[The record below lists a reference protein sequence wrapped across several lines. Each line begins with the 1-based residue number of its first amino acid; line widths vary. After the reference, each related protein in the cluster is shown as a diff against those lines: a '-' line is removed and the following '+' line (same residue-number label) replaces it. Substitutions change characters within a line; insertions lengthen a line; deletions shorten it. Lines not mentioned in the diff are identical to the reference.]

1 MTDLLTRLASALA
14 DRYRLERELGQ
25 GGMATVYLAHDLK
38 HDRKVAVKVLRPE
51 LAAVIGAERFLA
63 EIKTTANL
71 QHPHILPLFDSGA
84 TGGGRGGPKG
94 LPDGRGGAEG
104 QTFLYYVMPYVEGES
119 LRDRLNREKQLPIA
133 DTVRIATE
141 VASALDYAHRHNV
154 IHRDIKPEN
163 ILLHDGQALV
173 ADFGIALAAIRAG
186 GTRFTE
192 TGMSL
197 GTPTYM
203 SPEQAMGEREITA
216 RSDLYALGATT
227 YEMLVGDPPFTG
239 STAQAI
245 VAKVMTE
252 RPIPPSRIRDT
263 VPPHVEDAVLT
274 ALEKLPADRW
284 SSAAAFAAALEGQR
298 GSGAVGAS
306 AHRVVPLRPSAPLP
320 LLAALVAAAA
330 LAAWGWLRPGTAPPP
345 VTEFALTF
353 DRVGEPQAATGQIA
367 ISPDG
372 SMIAYTG
379 MDEAGRY
386 RFFIRH
392 LDREAPVSVPGTEG
406 ASYPFFSADGTRLAF
421 VARGRL
427 WRTPVAGG
435 GPPAEICAV
444 EEFWGGAWG
453 PDDRLVFSASGR
465 LYQVSASGGTPE
477 LLASPNAGAGQTYLT
492 SPSLTADGR
501 TVLATARSGRGDPHI
516 AVMSLSERKVVE
528 LALPGRQAFVVRD
541 RALVYVDQLGSLF
554 TIPFDPRRLRPMGR
568 PTRIL
573 DGVATTFFSS
583 MAAVSP
589 SGAIA
594 YVGGAV
600 GAARE
605 LVLVD
610 RGGQVRA
617 LPAAPAAW
625 RFPRFSSDGRRLV
638 VGIETRGARGDIW
651 TWDLAS
657 QRLARLTFDSLNSH
671 PVWAPD
677 GRYIYFSRLLGPNGG
692 IARVRSDGSAPPES
706 LLAWRNNI
714 WEMELTPDARTILFR
729 DDDPVTARDIYWA
742 RLDSL
747 PAARLLLGSPLNER
761 TITIA
766 PDGRYFAYV
775 SNASGGDEVFLRRV
789 AEESSTWP
797 ISSGGGTESRWA
809 RSGRELYFRRGDS
822 LYVVPVT
829 LGVEPAIGQPRALFG
844 GRYETSIFQSFYDVS
859 PDGSHFVM
867 VRSQGSQGGLVIH
880 LVLNWFDQRRGAGE
894 AHE

>member
-1 MTDLLTRLASALA
+1 
-14 DRYRLERELGQ
+14 
-25 GGMATVYLAHDLK
+25 MATVYLADDLK
-38 HDRKVAVKVLRPE
+38 HDRKVAIKVLRPE
-51 LAAVIGAERFLA
+51 LAAVIGAERFLS

-84 TGGGRGGPKG
+84 AAQRGGR
-94 LPDGRGGAEG
+94 AEG

-119 LRDRLNREKQLPIA
+119 LRDRLTREKQLPIA
-133 DTVRIATE
+133 DAVRIASE

-163 ILLHDGQALV
+163 ILLHDDQALV
-173 ADFGIALAAIRAG
+173 ADFGIALAASRAG
-186 GTRFTE
+186 GTRITE

-216 RSDLYALGATT
+216 RSDLYALGAMT

-263 VPPHVEDAVLT
+263 VPPHVEDAVLM

-284 SSAAAFAAALEGQR
+284 GSAAEFAAALAGGKAGGRQGGRTAR
-298 GSGAVGAS
+298 GPAVPPS
-306 AHRVVPLRPSAPLP
+306 RRPAQLAYVA
-320 LLAALVAAAA
+320 LLLTAAVAAWA
-330 LAAWGWLRPGTAPPP
+330 WLRPGAAPPS

-406 ASYPFFSADGTRLAF
+406 ASYPFFSPDGTRLAF
-421 VARGRL
+421 VAKGRL
-427 WRTPVAGG
+427 WKTLVAGSSQ
-435 GPPAEICAV
+435 PAEICAV
-444 EEFWGGAWG
+444 EDFSGGAWG
-453 PDDRLVFSASGR
+453 PDDRIVFSATGR
-465 LYQVSASGGTPE
+465 LYRVSTGGGTPE
-477 LLASPNAGAGQTYLT
+477 LLASPDAAAGQSYLT

-516 AVMSLSERKVVE
+516 VVMSLSDRKVVE

-541 RALVYVDQLGSLF
+541 RALVYVDEVGSLF
-554 TIPFDPRRLRPMGR
+554 TIPFDPKSLRPTGR

-573 DGVATTFFSS
+573 DGVATTLFSS

-589 SGAIA
+589 TGAIA

-610 RGGQVRA
+610 RSGQARA
-617 LPAAPAAW
+617 LPAVPAAW
-625 RFPRFSSDGRRLV
+625 RFPRFSPDGRRLV

-651 TWDLAS
+651 TWDLGS
-657 QRLARLTFDSLNSH
+657 QRLARLTFDSLNTH
-671 PVWAPD
+671 PIWSPD

-692 IARVRSDGSAPPES
+692 IARVRSDGSTPPES

-714 WEMELTPDARTILFR
+714 WEMELTPDQRTILFR
-729 DDDPVTARDIYWA
+729 DDDPATARDIYWGHP
-742 RLDSL
+742 DSL

-761 TITIA
+761 TITIS

-797 ISSGGGTESRWA
+797 VSSGGGTESRWA
-809 RSGRELYFRRGDS
+809 RSGRELFFRRGDS
-822 LYVVPVT
+822 LYAVPVT
-829 LGVEPAIGQPRALFG
+829 LGAEPAIGQPRALFG

-859 PDGSHFVM
+859 PDGSHFIM
-867 VRSQGSQGGLVIH
+867 VRPQGSQGGLVIH
-880 LVLNWFDQRRGAGE
+880 MVLNWFDQRSEAGGE
-894 AHE
+894 HD